1 MHIENKSSKIIS
13 EFITQFPEERRNS
26 VINFLLILG
35 FDIARK
41 LGQNNQTE
49 LFQTMKQLSKF
60 IINDCTQNG
69 QTELREEIKKIQQ
82 QLVQLNSLFNNSE
95 NEQIQSKSQ
104 DMHQNQLQTK
114 PLYIHNR
121 FYTQNDM
128 EDQINSRMREEQLN
142 STNSKNQFKPAKRNN
157 INKSPFQ
164 QNNNNLTAKITES
177 PPPPMIYQ
185 NTASN
190 KFNIK
195 PHLDDHQIKQL
206 LYSQNEKVYQ
216 DDFDSISNRGH
227 QYNQSPK
234 SIKYTLNIQNFDNL
248 GQRFQTHETNKKI
261 KPQQTSNSSR
271 QKKKVPAYLQNV
283 ESKIKHKLDQDK
295 QAFKN
300 QKNFD
305 DDDNSYYNY
314 KMLSTQ
320 QMTANF
326 QNNNNNFIRPSQES
340 DTYYE
345 IQQYLI
351 NQQNQ
356 NYHLSPVQE
365 MKTDNEI
372 ISNKKKTQNFSD
384 KIKSS
389 LKSSQETRNLRQ
401 NQQQNFFEKHENL
414 PYQNSITPIQVS
426 DFQMSKQQSD
436 LSFEA
441 FRKKAQFTSPYAVS
455 LQQSSQQI
463 HTAQKPQRNDEES
476 SESFSNFTP
485 PNKEISEFLSK
496 QCIYLDQD

>member
-1 MHIENKSSKIIS
+1 MHIEHKSNKIIND
-13 EFITQFPEERRNS
+13 FIKQFPEERRNS
-26 VINFLLILG
+26 VMNFLLILG

-41 LGQNNQTE
+41 LGQNNQAE
-49 LFQTMKQLSKF
+49 LYQTMKQLSKF

-69 QTELREEIKKIQQ
+69 QTELREEIRKIQQ
-82 QLVQLNSLFNNSE
+82 QLVQLNSLFSNSE

-104 DMHQNQLQTK
+104 DIHRNQSQTK
-114 PLYIHNR
+114 PLYSHNR

-128 EDQINSRMREEQLN
+128 EDQLNARMREEQQH

-157 INKSPFQ
+157 NNKSPFQ

-177 PPPPMIYQ
+177 PPPPMVYQ
-185 NTASN
+185 KTTSN

-206 LYSQNEKVYQ
+206 LYSENERLYQ

-234 SIKYTLNIQNFDNL
+234 SIKYTLNIQNFENQ
-248 GQRFQTHETNKKI
+248 GQRFQTHETNKKS

-271 QKKKVPAYLQNV
+271 QKKKVPAYLSNI
-283 ESKIKHKLDQDK
+283 ESKIKPKLDQDK
-295 QAFKN
+295 QAFRN

-305 DDDNSYYNY
+305 DEENQYYNY
-314 KMLSTQ
+314 QMFQSQ

-326 QNNNNNFIRPSQES
+326 QNNNNNFIRPSQET

-351 NQQNQ
+351 NQQHQ
-356 NYHLSPVQE
+356 NFHLSPVQE

-372 ISNKKKTQNFSD
+372 ISSKKKTQNCKD
-384 KIKSS
+384 KTKSS
-389 LKSSQETRNLRQ
+389 LKSSQDTSSQRQ
-401 NQQQNFFEKHENL
+401 HQQQNFFEKHENL

-436 LSFEA
+436 LSFDA
-441 FRKKAQFTSPYAVS
+441 FRKKAQFTSPYAIS

-463 HTAQKPQRNDEES
+463 QTAQKPQRNDEES

-485 PNKEISEFLSK
+485 PNKEIRDFLSK
-496 QCIYLDQD
+496 QCIYQDQD